1 MALFINPHNSFILT
15 TWNMGEY
22 LLITDPMSPDTCEE
36 TWMKIPYELAK
47 IAELFTIN
55 HKHSSNIIDPRR
67 AIDVLTVAT
76 AEDDE
81 TFLFEFRA
89 QGIIRSLAL
98 SPGGNWDGLGYFLS
112 VNEEDS
118 N

>member
-15 TWNMGEY
+15 TWNMGEC

-36 TWMKIPYELAK
+36 TWMKVPCELAK

-55 HKHSSNIIDPRR
+55 HKHSSNIIDPTR
-67 AIDVLTVAT
+67 AIDVLTAPT

-81 TFLFEFRA
+81 IFLFEFRA

-98 SPGGNWDGLGYFLS
+98 NSGGNWDGLRAFLS
-112 VNEEDS
+112 VNKEDA